1 MTDFPA
7 LDEES
12 AARFLDPPSDKE
24 AFVRFIQS
32 FYHAY
37 GRPFSWRETD
47 DVYAIFLS
55 EVMLQQTQT
64 GRVLEKWKLFLSK
77 WPTLRDLACAPF
89 PELLEAWQGLGYNR
103 RALNLQKTAK
113 ASEAYGWTLPD
124 DEKALLSLPGV
135 GPSTAAAVLA
145 FGYHKPA
152 VYLETNIRR
161 VLLFS
166 FHKGEDGVSDT
177 VLRGELETLLQWVD
191 DVKDW
196 YYALMDYGVLLK
208 HLVPNP
214 NVHSRTYHRQSRF
227 EGSNRQVR
235 GRLLAFLASDGPSSR
250 EILYQKLTF
259 GKERIDRALDS
270 LLKDGMVHE
279 KGAVYDVEG

>member
-250 EILYQKLTF
+250 EVLYEKLSF
-259 GKERIDRALDS
+259 GKERVDQALDS
-270 LLKDGMVHE
+270 LVKDGMVHE

>member
-7 LDEES
+7 LDQES
-12 AARFLDPPSDKE
+12 AARFLDPPADQKR
-24 AFVRFIQS
+24 FVRFIQA
-32 FYHAY
+32 FYHEF
-37 GRPFSWRETD
+37 GRPFPWRETD
-47 DVYAIFLS
+47 DVYAVFLS

-77 WPTLRDLACAPF
+77 WPTLRNLACAPF
-89 PELLEAWQGLGYNR
+89 SELLEAWQGLGYNR
-103 RALNLQKTAK
+103 RALLLQQTAK

-124 DEKALLSLPGV
+124 DEETLRSLPGI

-166 FHKGEDGVSDT
+166 FHRGEDGVSDR
-177 VLRGELETLLQWVD
+177 VLRSELEAMLEFVD
-191 DVKDW
+191 DVKSW

-235 GRLLAFLASDGPSSR
+235 GRLLAVLASDGPSSR